1 MTMQDTIIKA
11 DGTVTFTSPANPR
24 KGYDLTALQGIV
36 GGYIEIV
43 RTRIPGVILVINEE
57 GLLMDL
63 PLNLAA
69 TQYAGQPIVGDVL
82 LCSDNHV
89 K

>member
-11 DGTVTFTSPANPR
+11 DGTVTSTSPTNTR
-24 KGYDLTALQGIV
+24 KGYDLNTLQGIV

-43 RTRIPGVILVINEE
+43 HTRIPGVILVINEE
-57 GLLMDL
+57 GLLKDL

-69 TQYAGQPIVGDVL
+69 SQCAGQPIVGDVL
-82 LCSDNHV
+82 LCADSHV